1 MKKTNKKWLV
11 IALIAILVI
20 AAAGVACWFVLRD
33 DAAPVDNQG
42 ATEAKSEYNTLYS
55 GEVTSLNYLTT
66 STTSEFALAANVI
79 DTLVEYDKFGQV
91 QPSLAESWVNS
102 DDGLTWTFTL
112 RKGVK
117 WVDGSGKE
125 VAEVTAHDFVAAA
138 KYILNAQN
146 ASGTANILYGVI
158 EGAKAYY
165 QGTATPKE
173 GEAAA
178 PVMDWDTV
186 GIKAIDDYT
195 LQYTLTTPTPYF
207 LSMTTYVCFMPV
219 NENFL
224 NTKGAEFG
232 LATGNDTLLYC
243 GAYYLSEFKPQ
254 EIRVLS
260 KNTLGWDAANVHID
274 RIVYKYNKE
283 ASNISANA
291 YLNGEV
297 DSASIDNDVAAE
309 WLADPT
315 KADYIR
321 PVRQTS
327 FYTYFYSFNFN
338 PGKGLA
344 AEYQPENWAKAVASE
359 NFRQS
364 IYAAFDRVKAM
375 TITDPDN
382 AEELIYNTITPP
394 YFVNSNGVDYV
405 NMGELAAITSLG
417 ASTYNPEAALNYKAA
432 AMEELKDTVTFP
444 VLIYM
449 PYNTSSSGWAE
460 ESQLVEQQLEEL
472 LGTDYIDVIIEG
484 YPSSGFLNATR
495 RAGNYCLMKTNWGPD
510 YADPQTY
517 TDIFREDDKYNYTYL
532 AFHEDLKDLSA
543 EYYTLVNAA
552 HAITEDIEAR
562 YLAYAKAEAFLINH
576 ALTIPF
582 GVGSGGYTASRID
595 PFTQQYAPFG
605 ISNERYKGSVLLD
618 TPMST
623 VMYYDAMDKW
633 ETERDALG
641 AN

>member
-1 MKKTNKKWLV
+1 MKKV
-11 IALIAILVI
+11 ISILLTAMMILSMVP
-20 AAAGVACWFVLRD
+20 AVAEENV
-33 DAAPVDNQG
+33 
-42 ATEAKSEYNTLYS
+42 YNTLYS

-79 DTLVEYDKFGQV
+79 DTLVEYDKYGQV
-91 QPSLAESWVNS
+91 QPSLAESWENTNG
-102 DDGLTWTFTL
+102 GLTWTFKI
-112 RKGVK
+112 RQGVK
-117 WVDGSGKE
+117 WVDGNGKA

-178 PVMDWDTV
+178 PVMDWETV

-195 LQYTLTTPTPYF
+195 LEYTLITPTPYF

-219 NENFL
+219 NEEFL
-224 NTKGAEFG
+224 NSKGAEFG

-243 GAYYLSEFKPQ
+243 GAYYMSEFKPQ

-260 KNTLGWDAANVHID
+260 KNTLGWDAANVLIEK
-274 RIVYKYNKE
+274 VEYKYNKE
-283 ASNISANA
+283 AGNISANA
-291 YLNGEV
+291 YLLGEV

-327 FYTYFYSFNFN
+327 FYTYFYSFNFDPN
-338 PGKGLA
+338 KGLA
-344 AEYQPENWAKAVASE
+344 AEYQPDNWAKAVESE

-364 IYAAFDRVKAM
+364 IYAGFDRVKAM

-394 YFVNSNGVDYV
+394 YFVSSNGVDYV
-405 NMGELAAITSLG
+405 DMGELAAITDLG
-417 ASTYNPEAALNYKAA
+417 AATYDPDAALAYKAA

-444 VLIYM
+444 VIVYM
-449 PYNTSSSGWAE
+449 PYNASSSSWTA

-472 LGTDYIDVIIEG
+472 LGTDYIDVVIEG

-517 TDIFREDDKYNYTYL
+517 TEIFKAEGNSYQFL
-532 AFHEDLKDLSA
+532 PAHEGIKDLSD

-552 HAITEDIEAR
+552 HAITDDIEAR
-562 YLAYAKAEAFLINH
+562 YLAYAKAEAFLIEH

-623 VMYYDAMDKW
+623 DMYYDAMDQW
-633 ETERDALG
+633 EEERDALG